1 MKRPRFPWK
10 LWSRKRMA
18 TEVGYVEANSEFV
31 VTPEEAQAQDAQD
44 AFRKTMPSCTLE
56 ETKAALVKAVSTK
69 RARATP
75 HAPNAASVAVPL
87 TIKCEGSG
95 SK

>member
-18 TEVGYVEANSEFV
+18 TEVGYLEANSEFV

-44 AFRKTMPSCTLE
+44 ALRKTMRSFTLE
-56 ETKAALVKAVSTK
+56 EIEFALVKEKIAQTPRT
-69 RARATP
+69 RAGRP
-75 HAPNAASVAVPL
+75 CCPSRSRRPKLHW
-87 TIKCEGSG
+87 
-95 SK
+95 